1 MKCYIMIELLLM
13 LLHMQSNTC
22 TLSKSD
28 KKSKDRSSKKSGDSI
43 EIGSSFESVFSKNLI
58 SPTVRARDILDHH
71 AAYNKDTQRK
81 SVSGDVLGY
90 VTPWNSQGY
99 DVAKLFGA
107 KFTLIS
113 PVWLQV
119 TVSNNDDFLLGG
131 AHDVDQGWI
140 KEVRKHGTKI
150 VPRVLFDRWTGQNYV
165 SLFQDKE
172 KQQALKE
179 LLLNT
184 VKQLG
189 VDGITLEFWS
199 QLGGKAKAQIGAIV
213 RDLSSAFQAKNYIFI
228 LAIPPAIYQGDVEGM
243 FLREDFDILDT
254 VDYFSLMTYDYSNP
268 SRPGPNSPIAWMKR
282 CVELLDPK
290 ATRRN
295 KILMGLN
302 FYGFDYT
309 SQGGGHVLGRDVVKY
324 LEKATNPKFQYDPD
338 TAEHFAE
345 LKVDNSKHRIF
356 YPTLHSIQARLK
368 LAEELGVGVS
378 IWEIGQGLNYFYD
391 LF

>member
-1 MKCYIMIELLLM
+1 M
-13 LLHMQSNTC
+13 LLYMQSNTC

-28 KKSKDRSSKKSGDSI
+28 KKSKDRSSKKSGDNI

-71 AAYNKDTQRK
+71 AAYNKDTHRK

-213 RDLSSAFQAKNYIFI
+213 RDLSSAFRAKNYIFI

-309 SQGGGHVLGRDVVKY
+309 SQGGGHVLGRDMVKY

-338 TAEHFAE
+338 TAEHFVE

-368 LAEELGVGVS
+368 LADELGVGIS